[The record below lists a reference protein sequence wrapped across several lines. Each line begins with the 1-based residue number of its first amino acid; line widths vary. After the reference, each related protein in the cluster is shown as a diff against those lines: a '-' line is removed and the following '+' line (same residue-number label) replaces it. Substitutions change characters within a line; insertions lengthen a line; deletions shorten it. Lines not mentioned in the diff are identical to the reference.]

1 MRFEVVVESVV
12 VSSGESSGKV
22 DVEVEVGSVRWFVQT
37 FTVIHLRKMF
47 MAQAWDCHF
56 FIL

>member
-47 MAQAWDCHF
+47 MALAWDCHF

>member
-12 VSSGESSGKV
+12 VSSGDSSGKV

>member
-1 MRFEVVVESVV
+1 MRFEVMVESVV
-12 VSSGESSGKV
+12 VFSGESSGKV

>member
-22 DVEVEVGSVRWFVQT
+22 DVEVEVGSVRWFVQSLT
-37 FTVIHLRKMF
+37 AIDWHYLQR
-47 MAQAWDCHF
+47 
-56 FIL
+56 L